1 MFKKNMGTIDRGIR
15 VIVGIAL
22 VAAAAAGSLGT
33 WAYIGVVPILT
44 GLMANCPAYSLL
56 GINTCNK

>member
-56 GINTCNK
+56 GINTCKK

>member
-15 VIVGIAL
+15 VTAGIAL
-22 VAAAAAGSLGT
+22 VAAAASGALGA

-56 GINTCNK
+56 GITTCRK